1 MLRTLGWCWEV
12 WGRVPWPDPI
22 LVLHSFLWRVD
33 FKAASEDHR
42 LLGGGEHR
50 AVVVVQVRG
59 EGGGVERIL
68 LLARG
73 CQQCREGPQH
83 PSRSLAVSRLALL
96 QLHCVPR
103 ELEPLHSVPYRASG
117 PH

>member
-1 MLRTLGWCWEV
+1 M
-12 WGRVPWPDPI
+12 
-22 LVLHSFLWRVD
+22 
-33 FKAASEDHR
+33 
-42 LLGGGEHR
+42 
-50 AVVVVQVRG
+50 
-59 EGGGVERIL
+59 ERIL